1 MNNDLILILECIKI
15 NRPIARK
22 LCNIYLHSPYTNKS
36 CMNVDCHNCLL
47 TASVIP
53 DIYVNS
59 LIRIKIE
66 GDYESRT

>member
-1 MNNDLILILECIKI
+1 MNNDLIFILECIKI

-22 LCNIYLHSPYTNKS
+22 LCSIYLHSPYTNKS

-53 DIYVNS
+53 DIYVNY
-59 LIRIKIE
+59 LIRNKIE
-66 GDYESRT
+66 GDYESQT